1 MHLLKT
7 ITSFALVAFVL
18 SSVEATP
25 LLVAPSDSVATGPY
39 VPLRER
45 TFTAEQHTE
54 HERILKRSSV
64 GWNDWNCKP
73 KPGKNPLVM
82 MHGLGSN
89 AYENFNYMAPRFAA
103 VGYCGY
109 TISYGFYKG
118 IPLLGG
124 LNDMAVSAQELS
136 DFVDKVL
143 NATGASKV
151 NIFGHSEGS
160 IVPRYYLKFLGG
172 AAKVEKFAAMGPVVT
187 GSTLQGV
194 VPFLTGLGLYD
205 PIKKVID
212 PVCLSCFQVL
222 DNSPFLQAL
231 NAQGDTVPGV
241 SYKFIAS
248 KADLLVTPYTAG
260 FLRGNNP
267 LVENVTLQD
276 LCPVD
281 LSGHIALCLDP
292 IVFHSVRAFFDP
304 TAPQSISCLD
314 ALH

>member
-1 MHLLKT
+1 MHYFKI
-7 ITSFALVAFVL
+7 ITSLVLGLML

-39 VPLRER
+39 VPLSKRA
-45 TFTAEQHTE
+45 FTAEQHAE
-54 HERILKRSSV
+54 HERILKRSSI

-82 MHGLGSN
+82 VHGLGSN

-172 AAKVEKFAAMGPVVT
+172 ATKVEKFAAMGPVVT
-187 GSTLQGV
+187 GSTLQGL

-212 PVCLSCFQVL
+212 PVCLACFQVL

-304 TAPQSISCLD
+304 AAPQNIGCLD

>member
-1 MHLLKT
+1 MHFFKFIASL
-7 ITSFALVAFVL
+7 ALAVL
-18 SSVEATP
+18 SSVEAAP
-25 LLVAPSDSVATGPY
+25 LALPTAVGAGY
-39 VPLRER
+39 VPLNER
-45 TFTAEQHTE
+45 TFTAEQHAE
-54 HERILKRSSV
+54 HERILKRSSL

-73 KPGKNPLVM
+73 KPGKNPLIMV
-82 MHGLGSN
+82 HGLGSN

-136 DFVDKVL
+136 NFVDQVL
-143 NATGASKV
+143 SATGASKV

-160 IVPRYYLKFLGG
+160 IVPRYYLKYLGG
-172 AAKVEKFAAMGPVVT
+172 DTKVEKFAAMGPVVT
-187 GSTLQGV
+187 GSALQGL
-194 VPFLTGLGLYD
+194 VPYLTGLGLYD

-212 PVCLSCFQVL
+212 PICLSCFQVL

-231 NAQGDTVPGV
+231 NAGGDTMPGV
-241 SYKFIAS
+241 AYKFIAS
-248 KADLLVTPYTAG
+248 KADLLVTPYTSG
-260 FLRGNNP
+260 FLRDNNP

-276 LCPVD
+276 LCSVD

-292 IVFHSVRAFFDP
+292 IVFHSVRTFFDP
-304 TAPQSISCLD
+304 TAPQTVGCLD